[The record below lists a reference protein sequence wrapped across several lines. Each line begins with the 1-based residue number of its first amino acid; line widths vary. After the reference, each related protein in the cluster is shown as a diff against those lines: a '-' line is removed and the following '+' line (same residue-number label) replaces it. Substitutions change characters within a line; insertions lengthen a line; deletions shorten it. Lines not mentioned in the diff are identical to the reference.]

1 MLCVVKKE
9 SKESK
14 DRVNGYQSFFLLSV
28 FISSISQILLKKS
41 AGQSYKDRF
50 HEYFNVYVIFAYGI
64 FFVSSLM
71 TVLAYRGVPLSV
83 GPILEASGYVWV
95 AVLSRIFLKEQV
107 NKKKIAGLLL
117 IILGICLSV

>member
-1 MLCVVKKE
+1 MK
-9 SKESK
+9 KESK

-117 IILGICLSV
+117 IILGICLSA